1 MKPTLEFNWKCDNIE
16 MRACPK
22 RLVHMYYGEPNSTI
36 DVVLWHKD
44 ANGNPYCFSIAY
56 FVRGKEGYYLK
67 FVGARPL
74 LYVSEEHVP
83 ALWGG
88 LQQAQDVLDRWFD
101 DTDGG
106 AEDEV

>member
-1 MKPTLEFNWKCDNIE
+1 MKPTLEFNWKCGNIE
-16 MRACPK
+16 IRACPQ
-22 RLVHMYYGEPNSTI
+22 RLARLYAGEPNDTI

-44 ANGNPYCFSIAY
+44 ANDKPYCFSIAY

-74 LYVSEEHVP
+74 LYVSEEYVP
-83 ALWGG
+83 AFWGG

-106 AEDEV
+106 AEDA